1 MRITK
6 VYTRT
11 GDGGETGLVDGSRV
25 SKGSLRVEAY
35 GEIDELNSW
44 LGLVRGQL
52 QDAELDAVLGI
63 IQNDLFIVGADLASP
78 LSVSLPRIEQ
88 SFIDALE
95 EWADSYLEELPPL
108 KEFILPGGAPA
119 GALLHLARTVARRA
133 ERQIVRLAA
142 IEEINPL
149 TIGYVNRLSDLLFVL
164 ARLVNQRAAIPEQSV
179 DFSAR
184 GKFVKPARTTKVAAT
199 DPTITSP
206 EVNE

>member
-25 SKGSLRVEAY
+25 SKASLRVEAY
-35 GEIDELNSW
+35 GEVDELNSW
-44 LGLVRGQL
+44 LGLVRVQL
-52 QDAELDAVLGI
+52 KDAELDAILGI

-88 SFIDALE
+88 SFITALE
-95 EWADSYLEELPPL
+95 EWADIYLEELPPL
-108 KEFILPGGAPA
+108 KEFILPGGSEA

-142 IEEINPL
+142 TEEINPL
-149 TIGYVNRLSDLLFVL
+149 TIGYINRLSDLLFVL
-164 ARLVNQRAAIPEQSV
+164 ARLVNQRTTVPEQAV

-184 GKFVKPARTTKVAAT
+184 GKFVKPNRGVKPPTTDSA
-199 DPTITSP
+199 I
-206 EVNE
+206 N